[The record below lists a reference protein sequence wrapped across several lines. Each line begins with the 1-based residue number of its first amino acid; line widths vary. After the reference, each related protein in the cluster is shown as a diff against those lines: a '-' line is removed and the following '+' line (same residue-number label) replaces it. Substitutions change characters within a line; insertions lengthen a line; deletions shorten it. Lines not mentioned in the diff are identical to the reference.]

1 MGADAIMALRFSA
14 ILRELITVGLA
25 GEELIAAVERIE
37 GRSSSVRSSAAER
50 QARYRARMSS
60 RDAVDVTNVTGDA
73 VTSRDVTHN
82 APSSFFYKK
91 ESTNEEK
98 KEERE
103 IENTRARGDFDEFW
117 DVFPNKVGKQA
128 AKTSFEKVCKSN
140 SVTFDVMMSALR
152 RYVTKTDDRPWCN
165 PATWLNQGRWDDQPA
180 EVKSGKSA
188 VAAADRLIDR
198 LGGMEAA
205 NAYVPGSSGP
215 APLVLDFGQV
225 PAGPKLISSR

>member
-1 MGADAIMALRFSA
+1 MAIKISA
-14 ILRELITVGLA
+14 VLRELIALGLA
-25 GEELIAAVERIE
+25 GEALVAAVERIE
-37 GRSSSVRSSAAER
+37 GGSSARSAAAER
-50 QARYRARMSS
+50 QARYRARVAS

-73 VTSRDVTHN
+73 VTSRDVTRN
-82 APSSFFYKK
+82 DPSSFFYKK
-91 ESTNEEK
+91 ESINEEK

-103 IENTRARGDFDEFW
+103 TENTRARGDFDEFW

-128 AKTSFEKVCKSN
+128 AKTAFDKVRKTHN
-140 SVTFDVMMSALR
+140 VTIDVMMSALR

-165 PATWLNQGRWDDQPA
+165 PATWLNQGRWEDQPA

-188 VAAADRLIDR
+188 IAAADRLIDK

-215 APLVLDFGQV
+215 APLRVDFWEGS
-225 PAGPKLISSR
+225 PSPKLISSR